1 MLMVFTDVMGQP
13 LKMGLMGCPEALV
26 TNYQSALHD
35 IPEEQR
41 PALHGSGS
49 LESCVVTF

>member
-1 MLMVFTDVMGQP
+1 MVFTDVMGWP
-13 LKMGLMGCPEALV
+13 LKMGLIGCPEALV
-26 TNYQSALHD
+26 TNCQSALHD

-41 PALHGSGS
+41 PDLHGSGR